1 MNEKKK
7 NHFIMKN
14 KKKKFMVQKLR
25 ATAHLSRQVELGAGW
40 AHWARS
46 RRKRGAQ
53 GARAWRAGRWAAWAL
68 GRWALGW
75 ALGAGRQGACVLG
88 VLGARGRRA

>member
-1 MNEKKK
+1 MKKKNEFLVIFMIFQFLEMNEKKKK

-46 RRKRGAQ
+46 RR
-53 GARAWRAGRWAAWAL
+53 
-68 GRWALGW
+68 
-75 ALGAGRQGACVLG
+75 
-88 VLGARGRRA
+88 

>member
-1 MNEKKK
+1 MKKKNEFLVIFMIFQFLEMNEKKK

-14 KKKKFMVQKLR
+14 KKKNFMVQKLR

-46 RRKRGAQ
+46 RR
-53 GARAWRAGRWAAWAL
+53 
-68 GRWALGW
+68 
-75 ALGAGRQGACVLG
+75 
-88 VLGARGRRA
+88 